1 MTYYIP
7 ENFIEGG
14 KMFGGIL
21 KTRNFVEAVIL
32 SLIVGMPLWIIPYSS
47 LFVKLTVIISVIV
60 PIFLVAVSGI
70 NGGSLLEFL
79 KQYHRWKNTK
89 RIIIYNNKAHP
100 RALRPADIVL
110 AQELPKD
117 KIVDAFDNWKENRKT
132 KNAQISFVEGE
143 DFIFLDDEA
152 ENSSFINTEK
162 RLLGIDNDRAKIKT
176 GKKRKRKKDR
186 LLLQEKNIQLD
197 IVDDEDIAN
206 LAPNDMPDI
215 IISEEDI
222 ADVGEESK

>member
-14 KMFGGIL
+14 KIFGGIL

-32 SLIVGMPLWIIPYSS
+32 SLIIGIPLWIIPYSS
-47 LFVKLTVIISVIV
+47 FVVKLTVIISVIV
-60 PIFLVAVSGI
+60 PIFLIAVAGI

-79 KQYHRWKNTK
+79 KQYHIWKNTK

-117 KIVDAFDNWKENRKT
+117 KIVDVFDNWKENRKN
-132 KNAQISFVEGE
+132 KNSQISFVEGE

-162 RLLGIDNDRAKIKT
+162 RLLGIDDDKVKRKK
-176 GKKRKRKKDR
+176 GKKRKPKKER
-186 LLLQEKNIQLD
+186 ILLQERHSQPD
-197 IVDDEDIAN
+197 IVDDDDIAN
-206 LAPNDMPDI
+206 LASNDIPDI

-222 ADVGEESK
+222 ADVGE